1 LRGIAV
7 ASSWCTLRA
16 HACLLGLALFF
27 GACGTLRY
35 AYAPV
40 TTTSAELEGHAAA
53 VAPIAE
59 NGELRLASLGVAEVT
74 PPSTIAGKSFHALF
88 VRFVV
93 DNQSDEEWIFDQ
105 AEQRIELPAGGTS
118 TMRWASTAT
127 GERPPVLRVAARSAV
142 TDDVLFSIG
151 ARDEGD
157 LSRFDVVWTVRTRGR
172 IVSGRA
178 SFVRHITT
186 REPAPAAFEPV
197 TSPNTPMVPR
207 DPCFP

>member
-1 LRGIAV
+1 LRGISV
-7 ASSWCTLRA
+7 ASSPCTLRA
-16 HACLLGLALFF
+16 FACWLVLALCC
-27 GACGTLRY
+27 GGCGTLRY

-40 TTTSAELEGHAAA
+40 TTTSAEVEGHAAA
-53 VAPIAE
+53 VAAISGK
-59 NGELRLASLGVAEVT
+59 GELRVASLGVAEVT
-74 PPSTIAGKSFHALF
+74 PPSTIAGKPFRALF

-93 DNQSDEEWIFDQ
+93 DNQSDEAWTFDP

-127 GERPPVLRVAARSAV
+127 GERPPVVHVAARSSV

-157 LSRFDVVWTVRTRGR
+157 LARFDVVWTVRPRERVVT
-172 IVSGRA
+172 GRA
-178 SFVRHITT
+178 AFVRHITT

-197 TSPNTPMVPR
+197 TPPMPPALPR
-207 DPCFP
+207 DPCLP